1 VRLVQAT
8 IPAGKREAILSA
20 LDEEGVDYTLT
31 DETSG
36 REFTAVVTIP
46 LPQRAVE
53 PVLARLREAGLDE
66 DAYTVVIQAETVISE
81 RFEELTE
88 RYEEEPDSDARIS
101 REEIQARAKDLA
113 PNITTYVVMTIVS
126 AVIATAGLL
135 LDSPAVVVGSMVIAP
150 LIGPA
155 MTTSVGTVL
164 DDAEMFVRG
173 TKLQAIGFLLSVGSA
188 GLFALIVKE
197 IHLVPPNLDPA
208 TIGQVRERLSPDFLS
223 LAVALGAGTAGAMSL
238 SSGVSASLVG
248 VMIAVALV
256 PPAATVGIG
265 LAWAAP
271 AMVVGSLVLVLV
283 NFLSINLAALG
294 TFWYQGYRP
303 ENWFQIG
310 EARTTTLKRIGFL
323 VGVILILSLF
333 LGGVTYGSYQ
343 RAQFEENVED
353 SVGETLESAD
363 YAELSLLDTRVTYDS
378 DRPFLG
384 HPEWVVVTIGFQDP
398 PPQDL
403 ADHLEERIRERTGRA
418 VAVEL
423 RYVAIE
429 RSGRR

>member
-8 IPAGKREAILSA
+8 IPTGKRDAILSA
-20 LDEEGVDYTLT
+20 LDEEAIDYTLT
-31 DETSG
+31 EETSG
-36 REFTAVVTIP
+36 REFSAVVTIP
-46 LPQRAVE
+46 LPQQAVE
-53 PVLARLREAGLDE
+53 PILETLRAAGLDE
-66 DAYTVVIQAETVISE
+66 EAYTVVIEAETVISD
-81 RFEELTE
+81 RFEELTK
-88 RYEEEPDSDARIS
+88 RYEEEPESDERIS

-113 PNITTYVVMTIVS
+113 PDLRTYLVMTIVS

-173 TKLQAIGFLLSVGSA
+173 AKLQAIGFLLSVGSA

-265 LAWAAP
+265 IAWAAP
-271 AMVVGSLVLVLV
+271 AMVLGSLILVLV

-310 EARTTTLKRIGFL
+310 EARTATLTRIGFL
-323 VGVILILSLF
+323 VGIILLLSLF

-343 RAQFEENVED
+343 RATFEENVED
-353 SVGETLESAD
+353 SVGETLDRTE
-363 YAELSLLDTRVTYDS
+363 YAELSLLETRVNYAS
-378 DRPFLG
+378 ERPFLRQ
-384 HPEWVVVTIGFQDP
+384 PEWVVVTIGYRDP
-398 PPQDL
+398 PPDGL
-403 ADHLEERIRERTGRA
+403 ADHLEERIRERTGRS

-429 RSGRR
+429 RSGRP